1 MTTILRFI
9 AFTLIVIAVA
19 WAFAVF
25 TAWWIGMFVLTM
37 LVITLAGKY
46 LAEIVENYII
56 D

>member
-1 MTTILRFI
+1 MTSILRFI

-37 LVITLAGKY
+37 LALLLAIRY
-46 LAEIVENYII
+46 LAEVVENYII